1 MHKLKSIYVAS
12 PLFSQ
17 SELNFNSE
25 IKSIL
30 EKRFEVYLP
39 QEDGELLNDT
49 VASGG
54 NIPAA
59 VKRIF
64 LSDVAAIK
72 RCDALLIV
80 LDGRAVDEGAAFELG
95 VAFALGKKCFGLQT
109 DPRRLLPA
117 GNNPM
122 IASPLAHIFS
132 SLGELQHWVFS
143 LPKTYESNITA
154 CHLG

>member
-1 MHKLKSIYVAS
+1 MHRLKSIYVAS

-17 SELNFNSE
+17 SELNFNNK

-30 EKRFEVYLP
+30 ANRFHVYLP

-49 VASGG
+49 VTFGG
-54 NIPAA
+54 DVSAA

-72 RCDALLIV
+72 RCDMLLIV

-95 VAFALGKKCFGLQT
+95 VAFSLGKVCFGLQT
-109 DPRRLLPA
+109 DPRRLLPI

-122 IASPLAHIFS
+122 ISCPLQYVFS
-132 SLGELQHWVFS
+132 SLQELQDWTLS
-143 LPKTYESNITA
+143 KSNFKDICVQNA
-154 CHLG
+154 G